1 MDTAVP
7 AVAAVTTICP
17 ACGAF
22 VRDAWP
28 GCLIC
33 GVDRAGN
40 PLEPSVAEVAIERQ
54 FPKSAQQTEL
64 RDRPGMVL
72 AAVFGA
78 MMFLGIPLIWSC
90 RRFSTPA
97 KVFWTIA
104 TLVYSAVVFYAVWLV
119 MLWSYHRVSGP

>member
-1 MDTAVP
+1 MNDVIMAAP
-7 AVAAVTTICP
+7 AISICP

-22 VRDAWP
+22 VRDIWP

-33 GVDRAGN
+33 GVDRKGQPLALAVAG
-40 PLEPSVAEVAIERQ
+40 PAIERQ
-54 FPKSAQQTEL
+54 FPGAANETEL

-78 MMFLGIPLIWSC
+78 MMFLGIPLIWTC
-90 RRFSTPA
+90 RGFSTPA

-104 TLVYSAVVFYAVWLV
+104 TLVYSAVIFYGVWCV
-119 MLWSYHRVSGP
+119 MLWSYHRVGGV